1 MESTRN
7 WSRFGLPESR
17 VAFTI
22 NYDLKV
28 EKEMHGEAERYKI
41 SIVTSRLGVRSI
53 LDKILA
59 ECPEGYYLIKDVAK
73 EIRDQPMDELTRS
86 TPNRDTIS

>member
-1 MESTRN
+1 VESTRN

-17 VAFTI
+17 VSFTI
-22 NYDLKV
+22 NYDMKV
-28 EKEMHGEAERYKI
+28 EKEMNGKVEQYKI

-59 ECPEGYYLIKDVAK
+59 ECPEGYYLIKDMAK
-73 EIRDQPMDELTRS
+73 EIRDQPMDELRRS
-86 TPNRDTIS
+86 TPSRDTIV